1 MFKDKNRLYLSYISF
16 SMEIDTPIFQG
27 QRKQLCEHLIS
38 KGYKKEEVLAAIMR
52 VPRHIFLESGFHQHA
67 YQDKAFPIAAGQ
79 TISHPSTV
87 AWQSELLEIEKG
99 LKVLEIGTGCGYQAA
114 VLVEL
119 GVKLFTIERQ
129 KELYRKTKDF
139 LPKLGYQ
146 TMFFYGDG
154 YKGLEKFAPFDKIIV
169 TAGAPFIPE
178 DLLSQLKVGGRMV
191 IPVGGADTQK
201 MVLITKTSEN
211 DIEQKVLGDFS
222 FVPLLRKKSQ

>member
-1 MFKDKNRLYLSYISF
+1 MNDNFRHQGLRLKLVEVLREKGIKDEKVL
-16 SMEIDTPIFQG
+16 MA
-27 QRKQLCEHLIS
+27 IS
-38 KGYKKEEVLAAIMR
+38 KI
-52 VPRHIFLESGFHQHA
+52 PRHLFIDKAFLEFA
-67 YQDKAFPIAAGQ
+67 YQDKAFPIGAGQ
-79 TISHPSTV
+79 TISHPYTV
-87 AWQSELLEIEKG
+87 AYQTELLDLKARE
-99 LKVLEIGTGCGYQAA
+99 KVLEVGTGSGYQTA
-114 VLVEL
+114 VLLEL
-119 GVKLFTIERQ
+119 KAQVFSIERQ

-201 MVLITKTSEN
+201 MVLITKMFEN